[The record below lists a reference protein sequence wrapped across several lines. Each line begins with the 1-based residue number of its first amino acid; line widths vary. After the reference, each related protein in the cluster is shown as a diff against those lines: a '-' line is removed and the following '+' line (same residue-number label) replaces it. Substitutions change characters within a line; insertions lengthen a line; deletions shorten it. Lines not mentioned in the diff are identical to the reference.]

1 MEHIKDK
8 CKEIKTNISK
18 VIVGKEEVIDQLLVS
33 IITSGHVLLED
44 VPGLGKTLLTKAF
57 AKSIDCDFSRIQ
69 FTPDLLPSDV
79 TGINFY
85 NQQQSEFEF
94 KKGPIFNNIVLADE
108 INRATP
114 RTQSS
119 LLESMEEVQVSVDGK
134 TYRLDSPFM
143 IIATENPVE
152 QQGTFPLP
160 EAQMDRFFMK
170 ISMGYPDFDEEMEIL
185 NRFRKENPIEQL
197 TPVVEK
203 SDILK
208 MQEKY
213 TGVFISEDIKKY
225 IVKIVQHTRKH
236 KLISLGV
243 SPRGSLAL
251 FKAVQAYAVING
263 RDYVLPDD
271 VQKMA
276 MPILGHR
283 VVTAGLNKL
292 KGEDSISVMQNVVQE
307 IQAPVEKQV
316 VSG

>member
-1 MEHIKDK
+1 MEGIKGK
-8 CKEIKTNISK
+8 CNQIKENVSK

-85 NQQQSEFEF
+85 NQKQSQFEF
-94 KKGPIFNNIVLADE
+94 KQGPIFNNIVLADE

-119 LLESMEEVQVSVDGK
+119 LLESMEEVQVSVDGE
-134 TYRLDSPFM
+134 TYKLDSPFM

-160 EAQMDRFFMK
+160 EAQMDRFLMK
-170 ISMGYPDFDEEMEIL
+170 ISMGYPNFEEEMEIL
-185 NRFRKENPIEQL
+185 NRFRKENPIDSLETVL
-197 TPVVEK
+197 AKE
-203 SDILK
+203 DILK
-208 MQEKY
+208 MQKKY
-213 TGVFISEDIKKY
+213 TDVYISEDIKKY
-225 IVKIVQHTRKH
+225 IVKIVQHTRNH
-236 KLISLGV
+236 KQISLGA

-251 FKAVQAYAVING
+251 FKAVQAFAVING

-271 VQKMA
+271 VQKMVE
-276 MPILGHR
+276 PILGHR
-283 VVTAGLNKL
+283 IVTAGLNKL
-292 KGEDSISVMQNVVQE
+292 KGEDSLSVIKNILKEVK
-307 IQAPVEKQV
+307 APVEEQV
-316 VSG
+316 VSR